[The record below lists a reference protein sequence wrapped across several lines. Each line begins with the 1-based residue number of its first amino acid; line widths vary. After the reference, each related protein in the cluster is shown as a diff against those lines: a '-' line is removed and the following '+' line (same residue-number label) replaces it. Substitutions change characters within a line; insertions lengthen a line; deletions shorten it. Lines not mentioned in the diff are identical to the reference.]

1 MTDFAIRTDA
11 LSWRAGRDFALDK
24 VDLRVPTGA
33 VYGFLGPNGAGKTTT
48 IRALLGLL
56 GPMDGKVTVLGH
68 DIPGELSRALAQVG
82 YVPERPHLYQHF
94 TVAQALEY
102 HSAFHARWDAS
113 WADEQ
118 RRRFALA
125 SDREIARL
133 SKGEIGKLM
142 ILLALAQR
150 PELLILDEPTDGLD
164 PVVRRDVLSALVE
177 YVDERKATV
186 FISSHLV
193 HELER
198 VCDWV
203 GLMDA
208 GRLVAEMPMGRF
220 KAGVRRLRLGGVAPV
235 PDGAP
240 FTLLAR
246 ETLVGKDEEWLVRDW
261 AEGMESWFT
270 AQGAQLKEVGSL
282 DLEDV
287 FVELLRWA
295 RFDRR
300 SA

>member
-1 MTDFAIRTDA
+1 MSDLAIRTDG
-11 LSWRAGRDFALDK
+11 LTWRAGQSFMLDK

-48 IRALLGLL
+48 VRALLGLL
-56 GPMDGKVTVLGH
+56 GRVEGKITLLGH
-68 DIPGELSRALAQVG
+68 DIPGELPRALARTG
-82 YVPERPHLYQHF
+82 YVPERPHLYRHF
-94 TVAQALEY
+94 TVAQALTY
-102 HSAFHARWDAS
+102 HSAFHAQWDAA
-113 WADEQ
+113 WAESQ
-118 RRRFALA
+118 RARFGLAL
-125 SDREIARL
+125 DRELDRL
-133 SKGEIGKLM
+133 SKGEMGKLM

-150 PELLILDEPTDGLD
+150 PELLVLDEPTDGLD

-198 VCDWV
+198 ICDWV
-203 GLMDA
+203 GLMDM

-220 KAGVRRLRLGGVAPV
+220 KAGVRRLRLGGVPPV

-246 ETLVGKDEEWLVRDW
+246 ENTIGRGEEWLVRDW
-261 AEGMESWFT
+261 ADGMEQWFASKGSSLREVT
-270 AQGAQLKEVGSL
+270 AL

>member
-1 MTDFAIRTDA
+1 VSDLAIRTDG
-11 LSWRAGRDFALDK
+11 LSWRAGKGFALDQ

-56 GPMDGKVTVLGH
+56 GKVDGKVTVLGH
-68 DIPGELSRALAQVG
+68 DIPGELPRALARVG

-94 TVAQALEY
+94 TVAQAMEY
-102 HSAFHARWDAS
+102 HAAFHAKWDAS
-113 WADEQ
+113 WADDQ
-118 RRRFALA
+118 RRRFNLA
-125 SDREIARL
+125 ADQEIKAL
-133 SKGEIGKLM
+133 SKGELGKLM

-150 PELLILDEPTDGLD
+150 PELLLLDEPTDGLD

-198 VCDWV
+198 ICDWV
-203 GLMDA
+203 GLMDT

-235 PDGAP
+235 ADGAP

-246 ETLVGKDEEWLVRDW
+246 ETPLGGGEEWLVRDW
-261 AEGMESWFT
+261 ADGMESWFT
-270 AQGAQLKEVGSL
+270 TQGAQLREVSAL

>member
-1 MTDFAIRTDA
+1 MSEFAIRTDG
-11 LSWRAGRDFALDK
+11 LTWRTGQGFTLDQ

-33 VYGFLGPNGAGKTTT
+33 VYGFLGPNGAGKTST

-56 GPMDGKVTVLGH
+56 GKVDGKVTVLGH
-68 DIPGELSRALAQVG
+68 DIPRELPRALARTG
-82 YVPERPHLYQHF
+82 YVPERPHLYQHL
-94 TVAQALEY
+94 TVAQALAY
-102 HSAFHARWDAS
+102 HAAFHAGWDAAFAES
-113 WADEQ
+113 Q
-118 RRRFALA
+118 RVRFALA
-125 SDREIARL
+125 ADREIAQL

-150 PELLILDEPTDGLD
+150 PELLLLDEPTDGLD

-198 VCDWV
+198 ICDWV
-203 GLMDA
+203 GLMDS

-220 KAGVRRLRLGGVAPV
+220 KAGVRRLRLAGTPPS

-246 ETLVGKDEEWLVRDW
+246 ETPVGRGEEWLVRDW
-261 AEGMESWFT
+261 TDGMEQWFAT
-270 AQGAQLKEVGSL
+270 QGADLREVGAL

-300 SA
+300 TA

>member
-1 MTDFAIRTDA
+1 VNDFAIRTDG
-11 LSWRAGRDFALDK
+11 LSWRTGKGFSLDQ

-56 GPMDGKVTVLGH
+56 GTTRGKITVLGH
-68 DIPGELSRALAQVG
+68 DIPGELPRALARTG
-82 YVPERPHLYQHF
+82 YVPERPHLYHHL
-94 TVAQALEY
+94 TVAQAIEY
-102 HSAFHARWDAS
+102 HGAFHAGWDAA
-113 WADEQ
+113 WAEAQ
-118 RRRFALA
+118 RVRFGL
-125 SDREIARL
+125 SNDRDIQRL

-150 PELLILDEPTDGLD
+150 PELLLLDEPTDGLD

-198 VCDWV
+198 ICDWV
-203 GLMDA
+203 GLMDT

-220 KAGVRRLRLGGVAPV
+220 KAGVRRIRLGGVAPV
-235 PDGAP
+235 PDSAP

-246 ETLVGKDEEWLVRDW
+246 ETPVGRGEEWLVRDW
-261 AEGMESWFT
+261 ADGMEQWFVT
-270 AQGAQLKEVGSL
+270 QGSSVREVGAL

>member
-1 MTDFAIRTDA
+1 MSDLAIRTDG
-11 LSWRAGRDFALDK
+11 LTWRADKGFALDQ
-24 VDLRVPTGA
+24 VDLRVPAGA

-56 GPMDGKVTVLGH
+56 GPTQGKVAVLGH
-68 DIPGELSRALAQVG
+68 DIPSELPRALARTG
-82 YVPERPHLYQHF
+82 YVPERPHLYHHF
-94 TVAQALEY
+94 TVAQAIEY
-102 HSAFHARWDAS
+102 HGAFHAGWDAA
-113 WADEQ
+113 WAESQ
-118 RRRFALA
+118 RMRFGLA
-125 SDREIARL
+125 VDREIARL
-133 SKGEIGKLM
+133 SKGEMGKLM

-177 YVDERKATV
+177 YVDERKATL

-198 VCDWV
+198 ICDWV

-220 KAGVRRLRLGGVAPV
+220 KAGVRRIRLNGKAPV

-246 ETLVGKDEEWLVRDW
+246 ETPVGRGEEWLVRDW
-261 AEGMESWFT
+261 ADGMEQWFVT
-270 AQGAQLKEVGSL
+270 QGSSVREVVSL